1 MRIRKIGAVLLAA
14 GLGTAG
20 ASVFAAHDAGAA
32 TQTGS
37 VDATCTLDPPLVPAT
52 ETVITGV
59 IDAPTEVEAGESF
72 SVTVTPNDVFLP
84 ETSPIPALDFG
95 PFTYTF
101 AVEGAS
107 GGPLVGTAPKQP
119 VTAAQAADLGSVTKT
134 LTAGGVGTISFS
146 FVSSTF
152 DVGTGGA
159 VLTTSTCLPDD
170 EVALATISVVAPPPP
185 GAPNAVADSAEVKP
199 GESVDI
205 AVLDNDVP
213 GEIDGEPLPIIGPEI
228 TDAPTEGVAV
238 VNEDGSINYTANADT
253 AATSDVFEYRVC
265 TEFEQLEAN
274 FGRARRFG
282 GSELCDTTT
291 VSINIIQPQAVTTT
305 TVGAQATT
313 TTAAG
318 ASPTTDQLPV
328 TGSSS
333 TPLAVLGFAVALLG
347 LGLLTA
353 GRRRGAAA

>member
-20 ASVFAAHDAGAA
+20 ASVFAAHDADAA

-37 VDATCTLDPPLVPAT
+37 VAATCNLVPALVDPT

-59 IDAPTEVEAGESF
+59 IDAPAEVEAGESF
-72 SVTVTPNDVFLP
+72 SVTITPSDVFLP
-84 ETSPIPALDFG
+84 ASSPLPALDFG

-101 AVEGAS
+101 AVDGAS
-107 GGPLVGTAPKQP
+107 GGPIVGTAPQQP
-119 VTAAQAADLGSVTKT
+119 VTVSQAADLGSVTKT

-152 DVGTGGA
+152 DISLSGG
-159 VLTTSTCLPDD
+159 VLTTSTCTPDT
-170 EVALATISVVAPPPP
+170 ETALATINVVPPPPP
-185 GAPNAVADSAEVKP
+185 GAPNAVADSSEVKP

-205 AVLDNDVP
+205 AVLDNDIP
-213 GEIDGEPLPIIGPEI
+213 GEIDGEPLPIVGPEI

-238 VNEDGSINYTANADT
+238 VNEDGSITYTANAGT
-253 AATSDVFEYRVC
+253 TATSDVFEYRVC
-265 TEFEQLEAN
+265 TEIEQLEAN

-282 GSELCDTTT
+282 ANELCDTTT

-305 TVGAQATT
+305 TVGAAATT

-353 GRRRGAAA
+353 GRRRGASA